1 MRTTIELPDGL
12 FKQAKMKALEEGLTL
27 KAFFIKALN
36 KELRQDSDVNH
47 SPWKELNG
55 KGISATLDASESGFA
70 EYEGPDIFP
79 GMQVNES
86 TE

>member
-1 MRTTIELPDGL
+1 MRTTIDLPDGL

-27 KAFFIKALN
+27 KEFFIKALN
-36 KELRQDSDVNH
+36 KELRQDSDENY

-55 KGISATLDASESGFA
+55 KGISATLDASESGFT

-86 TE
+86 PE